1 MENKNTHKSG
11 GAKVFQDINLL
22 TDEAYIEDKL
32 WQQIIEILLLI

>member
-1 MENKNTHKSG
+1 MNKLSVNNKNTHKLG

-32 WQQIIEILLLI
+32 